1 MYHINRGNFTKRPN
15 NDTPSRGEILQLQ
28 QFIDSIAGR
37 LGTLAATITHITR
50 EFGPSDACIP
60 TATTTA
66 ETPERS
72 RNTWDDLQ
80 TSLSS
85 TGNTLTNLI
94 REVAATTAAVSQGD
108 LSHRMDTEC
117 YGEVQ
122 VMKETINA
130 MMSNLQSFTD
140 EMGALL
146 REIGIQGRLC
156 GQVAL
161 GDRVQD
167 VWKDLAVDAN
177 TMSSNL
183 GTQLRALTAVTHA
196 VANGHAVEETVVEAR
211 GELQMLKD
219 TINAIVVSAT
229 GPKPQA
235 TG

>member
-1 MYHINRGNFTKRPN
+1 
-15 NDTPSRGEILQLQ
+15 
-28 QFIDSIAGR
+28 
-37 LGTLAATITHITR
+37 
-50 EFGPSDACIP
+50 
-60 TATTTA
+60 
-66 ETPERS
+66 
-72 RNTWDDLQ
+72 
-80 TSLSS
+80 
-85 TGNTLTNLI
+85 
-94 REVAATTAAVSQGD
+94 
-108 LSHRMDTEC
+108 
-117 YGEVQ
+117 
-122 VMKETINA
+122 MKETINA

-161 GDRVQD
+161 GDRVQG